1 MARNVHFAPAN
12 VLYSP
17 ASTPSPSHSVLSL
30 PSSTELAT
38 PPPVMTPLF
47 RPHPSFQLKRSPS
60 PESSSDEMHIHFILA
75 FIPYG
80 APAVRYDV
88 SLPPSTLEDQL
99 TGDVFAEPATH
110 PPLPSLSIVCSFLP
124 KRWHIE
130 VTSWS
135 RPGAPV
141 TVRDVFKSIY
151 HELRTPVS
159 PTEYNDLR
167 LYEDTEDVDAA
178 YFHRCGRIEN
188 YRDRREE
195 ELKGVK
201 RIDFLRGRNRFLGL
215 SGTLKGNDVWEL
227 NVS

>member
-1 MARNVHFAPAN
+1 M
-12 VLYSP
+12 L
-17 ASTPSPSHSVLSL
+17 
-30 PSSTELAT
+30 TE
-38 PPPVMTPLF
+38 
-47 RPHPSFQLKRSPS
+47 
-60 PESSSDEMHIHFILA
+60 EMHIHFILA
-75 FIPYG
+75 FIPFG
-80 APAVRYDV
+80 EPAVGYDI

-99 TGDVFAEPATH
+99 TADVFAEPATH
-110 PPLPSLSIVCSFLP
+110 PPLPSLSITCPSLP

-135 RPGAPV
+135 QAGAPV

-167 LYEDTEDVDAA
+167 QLEDTTDVDTA
-178 YFHRCGRIEN
+178 YFRRCGRIEN
-188 YRDRREE
+188 RRERREE

-201 RIDFLRGRNRFLGL
+201 RIDFLRGRKRFLGL

-227 NVS
+227 NIS